1 MFSKK
6 PSMVPSPAEALPGR
20 TERMVVPA
28 THAVLGTRRQVR
40 PFSARHPGYDLAE
53 AYRVAALV
61 HERRVA
67 RGERPVGRKIGFTNR
82 RIWDE
87 YGVYAPI
94 WGHVYDTTL
103 HELAAVSNG
112 FPLAGLAEPR
122 IEPEIIFGM
131 RAAPRSAM
139 DDAELLGCI
148 EWIAH
153 GFELVQSIFPGWAF
167 TAADTVA
174 AYGLHGALLVGRRV
188 PVGADPA
195 RWKATLPAFGI
206 ELSCDGVPMEKGA
219 GAHVLDGPVAALRHL
234 IGVLEAAPQHAPLG
248 AGEIVTTG
256 TLTRALPVQ
265 PGQAWSTR
273 LEGIELHGASVKF
286 R

>member
-1 MFSKK
+1 MS
-6 PSMVPSPAEALPGR
+6 SIDIEAAAAEIFEL
-20 TERMVVPA
+20 
-28 THAVLGTRRQVR
+28 LGTGRQVR
-40 PFSARHPGYDLAE
+40 PFSARHPGFDLAT

-103 HELAAVSNG
+103 HELAALSGG
-112 FPLAGLAEPR
+112 FPLAGLADPR
-122 IEPEIIFGM
+122 IEPEIIFGFS
-131 RAAPRSAM
+131 AAPQSAM
-139 DDAELLGCI
+139 DDIELIGCI
-148 EWIAH
+148 EWVAH
-153 GFELVQSIFPGWAF
+153 GFELVQSIFPGWVF

-188 PVGADPA
+188 PVARDPA
-195 RWKATLPAFGI
+195 RWKTTLPAFGI
-206 ELSCDGVPMEKGA
+206 ELSCDGAPMEKGS

-234 IGVLEAAPQHAPLG
+234 VSVLEGAPEQKPLG

-256 TLTRALPVQ
+256 TLTRALPVRA
-265 PGQAWSTR
+265 GQRWSTR
-273 LEGIELHGASVKF
+273 LEGIELPGASVQF

>member
-1 MFSKK
+1 MHIEEAA
-6 PSMVPSPAEALPGR
+6 AEIFA
-20 TERMVVPA
+20 A
-28 THAVLGTRRQVR
+28 LGTGRQVR
-40 PFSARHPGYDLAE
+40 PFSDRHPGFDLPA

-103 HELAAVSNG
+103 HDLAAVSAR
-112 FPLAGLAEPR
+112 FALAGLAEPR

-131 RAAPRSAM
+131 SAAPRAAM

-148 EWIAH
+148 EWVAH
-153 GFELVQSIFPGWAF
+153 GFELVQSIFPGWVF
-167 TAADTVA
+167 TPADTVA
-174 AYGLHGALLVGRRV
+174 AYGLHGALLVGHRV
-188 PVGADPA
+188 PVAAELA
-195 RWKATLPAFGI
+195 RWRATLPTFNI
-206 ELSCDGVPMEKGA
+206 ELACDGESMERGC

-234 IGVLEAAPQHAPLG
+234 ITVLEASPEHKPLG

-265 PGQAWSTR
+265 AGQTWSTR
-273 LEGIELHGASVKF
+273 LSGIELPGATVHL